1 VGYRVAWDAASRP
14 IRNATYAVAQ
24 TNKCDAIRCERA
36 LGQPS
41 TWTTWSTPGV
51 PARVRPAAL
60 GPTRPTS
67 ALKVESRFLDRR
79 LMGVVNVS
87 SSSFACAQ
95 PVQT

>member
-41 TWTTWSTPGV
+41 TWTKNPKKTLNRVPLEYPWSTH
-51 PARVRPAAL
+51 
-60 GPTRPTS
+60 
-67 ALKVESRFLDRR
+67 
-79 LMGVVNVS
+79 
-87 SSSFACAQ
+87 
-95 PVQT
+95 